1 MWFTRMSLEE
11 WFDRYQYEIEYDIG
25 ESAVKYLTFEDV
37 GIDPGRLPLRYGFH
51 KGRPDLRGYLAEQY
65 PGLSSEHII
74 VTSGASEANFAIIA
88 AVAKPGDHIIV
99 EHPNYTSMYEVPR
112 SLGCNVSLLHL
123 KFEDQFKPDIDEL
136 SNMITPTTKLVSLTH
151 PNNPTGSMISEQD
164 LRDIID
170 IVEAHDIYLL
180 FDETYREL
188 EFQKPLPPAASLSPK
203 VISISSMSKC
213 YGLPGIRIGW
223 AATKDQFIL
232 DSLLAIREQV
242 SITNN
247 AISEEIAASVL
258 KRKTEFLSKAKHHV
272 EKNRAIV
279 SAWMNETADFEWV
292 YPEAGVV
299 SLPRI
304 KAHVTVD
311 PEDLYTLLAEKYRTF
326 VIPGRCFEMDNRF
339 FRLGFGA
346 THEEIKIGLQ
356 NITKALEDL
365 TG

>member
-11 WFDRYQYEIEYDIG
+11 WFDRYQYEVEYDIG
-25 ESAVKYLTFEDV
+25 ESAVKFLTFEDL
-37 GIDPGRLPLRYGFH
+37 GIDLGRLPLRYGFH

-65 PGLSSEHII
+65 PGLSSDNII

-112 SLGCNVSLLHL
+112 SLGCEVSLLHL
-123 KFEDQFKPDIDEL
+123 TFEKQFKPDLNEL
-136 SNMITPTTKLVSLTH
+136 RDMITPKTKLISFTH
-151 PNNPTGSMISEQD
+151 PNNPTGSMISED
-164 LRDIID
+164 TLKELID
-170 IVEAHDIYLL
+170 IVESYNIYLL

-188 EFQKPLPPAASLSPK
+188 EFEKPLPTAASLSPR

-247 AISEEIAASVL
+247 AISEEIAESVL
-258 KRKTEFLSKAKHHV
+258 KRKTDFLLKAKSHV
-272 EKNRAIV
+272 EKNRGIV
-279 SAWMNETADFEWV
+279 AAWIERQEDFEWV

-304 KAHVTVD
+304 RKHVKID
-311 PEDLYTLLAEKYRTF
+311 PEKLYRLLAEKYRTF

-346 THEEIKIGLQ
+346 THAEIETGLE
-356 NITKALEDL
+356 NIEKAMKDL
-365 TG
+365 S